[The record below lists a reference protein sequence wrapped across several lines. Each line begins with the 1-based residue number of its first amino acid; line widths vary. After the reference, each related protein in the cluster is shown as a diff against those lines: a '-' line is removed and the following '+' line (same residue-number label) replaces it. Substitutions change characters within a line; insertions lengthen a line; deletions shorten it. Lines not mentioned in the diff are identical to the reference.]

1 LRQRRRDDP
10 VSGQRCGGD
19 LAILKRLAA
28 KLALRAEGADE
39 VDDDARVS

>member
-1 LRQRRRDDP
+1 

-19 LAILKRLAA
+19 LAILKRLA

-39 VDDDARVS
+39 VDDDARIS